1 MPAPKID
8 IQVQDGLV
16 QVRTPMN
23 TYFVQRAKKL
33 AGRWDPRSVAW
44 LFDARIEDK
53 VRALCVECHGND
65 GITFRELVDI
75 RITYLTGVEAC
86 KSPITVFGR
95 IIGSAKA
102 RYSGATLGN
111 GVVLEEGNIKS
122 SGSHSNWTTAVAS
135 GTVVLLLD
143 VPKALVL
150 AGGPKF
156 VEVNIIERSQP
167 NSADQAAALAGER
180 DRLLARVTQIDELL
194 AQAQVVASQS
204 EKTCQTAAGG

>member
-1 MPAPKID
+1 MMPAPKID
-8 IQVQDGLV
+8 IQVQNGLV

-44 LFDARIEDK
+44 VFDPRIEDK
-53 VRALCVECHGND
+53 VRALCIECYGND
-65 GITFRELVDI
+65 GLTFQELVDI

-86 KSPITVFGR
+86 KGPVTVFGR

-102 RYSGATLGN
+102 RYSGTTLGN
-111 GVVLEEGNIKS
+111 GVVLEEGKISS
-122 SGSHSNWTTAVAS
+122 SGSHANWTTAVAS
-135 GTVVLLLD
+135 GTVVLLFD

-156 VEVNIIERSQP
+156 VEVKIVEPDQP
-167 NSADQAAALAGER
+167 IVGDQTADLVQER
-180 DRLLARVTQIDELL
+180 DRLMVRVAEIDALL
-194 AQAQVVASQS
+194 R
-204 EKTCQTAAGG
+204 KTHALP